1 MSGDVS
7 ADMSA
12 LIEAEQASSAA
23 ETPKIEA
30 PKAEPLKSEA
40 AQDFK
45 QDIKQ
50 DIKSEIPAQR
60 VVPFNAASET
70 KSGAGSRAT
79 RYAVLAASI
88 AIAAALGSV
97 VGALAGAALMRPAP
111 EAESVPTMNAAVL
124 NKTLAQLSADVSSL
138 KSALDTSSKA
148 TSSQLSKISE
158 RVERAE
164 KAQAEAAQKT
174 ARLLE
179 TPKITAQAPA
189 QNPADVTG
197 SIVEK
202 QPVRPAIVEGW
213 VIRDIFDGRAMVES
227 RYGIFEVAPG
237 APLPGLGK
245 VESVRRQD
253 GRWVVVTPKGL
264 IVSSR

>member
-1 MSGDVS
+1 MSVLS
-7 ADMSA
+7 ADATASTLPVVEAPTIQSA
-12 LIEAEQASSAA
+12 IEAPA
-23 ETPKIEA
+23 IEL
-30 PKAEPLKSEA
+30 PKAEPLTSDAAEA
-40 AQDFK
+40 
-45 QDIKQ
+45 
-50 DIKSEIPAQR
+50 DIKSDIKPDLEASIA
-60 VVPFNAASET
+60 NAV
-70 KSGAGSRAT
+70 KSKFAARPRMS

-97 VGALAGAALMRPAP
+97 AGALAGAALMRPSP
-111 EAESVPTMNAAVL
+111 KHRSVPTMNANAL
-124 NKTLAQLSADVSSL
+124 NKTLTQLSADLSSL
-138 KSALDTSSKA
+138 KAALDTSSKA
-148 TSSQLSKISE
+148 TSTQLSKITE

-164 KAQAEAAQKT
+164 KAQAKRRAEDRASP
-174 ARLLE
+174 E
-179 TPKITAQAPA
+179 TPKSPAQAPA
-189 QNPADVTG
+189 QIPSDVTG

-202 QPVRPAIVEGW
+202 QQVRPAIVEGW

-227 RYGIFEVAPG
+227 RYGIFEVSPG

>member
-7 ADMSA
+7 LDLKAVEGGQTSP
-12 LIEAEQASSAA
+12 AA
-23 ETPKIEA
+23 EMPKIEA
-30 PKAEPLKSEA
+30 PKVEPLKSET
-40 AQDFK
+40 AQT
-45 QDIKQ
+45 
-50 DIKSEIPAQR
+50 DIKSEISAER
-60 VVPFNAASET
+60 VVPIKNKLAA
-70 KSGAGSRAT
+70 RPRMT

-97 VGALAGAALMRPAP
+97 AGALAGAALMRPEP
-111 EAESVPTMNAAVL
+111 ETSIARTVTADAL
-124 NKTLAQLSADVSSL
+124 NTTLAQLSADVSAL
-138 KSALDTSSKA
+138 KSALETSSKA
-148 TSSQLSKISE
+148 TSTQLSKISE

-164 KAQAEAAQKT
+164 KAQADVAQKT

-179 TPKITAQAPA
+179 TPKSAAQVPA
-189 QNPADVTG
+189 QIPSDVTG

-202 QPVRPAIVEGW
+202 QPVRPVIVEGW

-227 RYGIFEVAPG
+227 RYGIFEVSPG

>member
-1 MSGDVS
+1 MSSDVNAAATVS
-7 ADMSA
+7 V
-12 LIEAEQASSAA
+12 EAEKTSPLV
-23 ETPKIEA
+23 ETPGIEV
-30 PKAEPLKSEA
+30 KAEPLKSETPQA
-40 AQDFK
+40 
-45 QDIKQ
+45 DIKP
-50 DIKSEIPAQR
+50 EIPAEH
-60 VVPFNAASET
+60 VVSIKSKLAA
-70 KSGAGSRAT
+70 RPRPT

-97 VGALAGAALMRPAP
+97 AGALAGAALMRPAP
-111 EAESVPTMNAAVL
+111 EADAVPTMNANAL
-124 NKTLAQLSADVSSL
+124 NKTLAQLSADVASL
-138 KSALDTSSKA
+138 KTALDTSSKT
-148 TSSQLSKISE
+148 TSTQLSKISE

-164 KAQAEAAQKT
+164 KAQADTAQKA

-179 TPKITAQAPA
+179 TPKSATQA
-189 QNPADVTG
+189 PADVTG

-202 QPVRPAIVEGW
+202 QQVRPAIVEGW

-227 RYGIFEVAPG
+227 RYGIFEVSAG

>member
-1 MSGDVS
+1 MSVLS
-7 ADMSA
+7 ADA
-12 LIEAEQASSAA
+12 TAS
-23 ETPKIEA
+23 TLPVVEA
-30 PKAEPLKSEA
+30 PTIQSPTIELPKTEPLTSDA
-40 AQDFK
+40 APA
-45 QDIKQ
+45 DIKP
-50 DIKSEIPAQR
+50 DLEASIANAVKSK
-60 VVPFNAASET
+60 FAS
-70 KSGAGSRAT
+70 RPRMT

-88 AIAAALGSV
+88 AIAAALGSA
-97 VGALAGAALMRPAP
+97 VGALAGAALMRSEP
-111 EAESVPTMNAAVL
+111 ETSIARTVTADAL
-124 NKTLAQLSADVSSL
+124 NTALVQLSADVSSL
-138 KSALDTSSKA
+138 KSALETSSKA
-148 TSSQLSKISE
+148 TSTQLSKISE

-164 KAQAEAAQKT
+164 KAQADVAQKT

-179 TPKITAQAPA
+179 TPKSAAQVPA
-189 QNPADVTG
+189 QIPSDVTG

-202 QPVRPAIVEGW
+202 QPVRPVIVEGW

-227 RYGIFEVAPG
+227 RYGIFEVSPG

>member
-1 MSGDVS
+1 MSSDLS
-7 ADMSA
+7 ASVEGGQTSPA
-12 LIEAEQASSAA
+12 V
-23 ETPKIEA
+23 ETPKIET
-30 PKAEPLKSEA
+30 PKVEPLKSET
-40 AQDFK
+40 AQA
-45 QDIKQ
+45 
-50 DIKSEIPAQR
+50 DIKSEIPAER
-60 VVPFNAASET
+60 VVSINGAIKSKFAARP
-70 KSGAGSRAT
+70 RAT

-111 EAESVPTMNAAVL
+111 EADPAPTMNANVL

-138 KSALDTSSKA
+138 KTALDTSSKA
-148 TSSQLSKISE
+148 TSTQLSKISE

-164 KAQAEAAQKT
+164 KAQAETAQKA

-179 TPKITAQAPA
+179 TPKSTAQA
-189 QNPADVTG
+189 PADVTG

-202 QPVRPAIVEGW
+202 QQVRPAIVEGW

-227 RYGIFEVAPG
+227 RYGIFEVSPG
-237 APLPGLGK
+237 APLPGVGK
-245 VESVRRQD
+245 VEAIRRQD